1 MTNSEIK
8 RLLNRLSEE
17 DKEEVENTIW
27 FLQNDCICDS
37 DYINN
42 ALKLAELVNNLKG
55 KYEC

>member
-1 MTNSEIK
+1 MTILEIK

-17 DKEEVENTIW
+17 DKEELKNTIW

-42 ALKLAELVNNLKG
+42 ALKLAELVNNLKE

>member
-42 ALKLAELVNNLKG
+42 ALKLTELINDLKE
-55 KYEC
+55 KYER

>member
-1 MTNSEIK
+1 MTNSEI
-8 RLLNRLSEE
+8 RTLLNRLSKE